1 MDNKITDNQPAP
13 NPTEVLA
20 AQIFQK
26 LLDAGLIADD
36 GQTQFTSALAQGT
49 LRDSDWKVALEQ
61 ILIARA
67 HETPKT

>member
-13 NPTEVLA
+13 NPNEVLA

-26 LLDAGLIADD
+26 LLDAGLVADD
-36 GQTQFTSALAQGT
+36 GQTQFTSALAQGN

-61 ILIARA
+61 VLNTAT
-67 HETPKT
+67 HETPET